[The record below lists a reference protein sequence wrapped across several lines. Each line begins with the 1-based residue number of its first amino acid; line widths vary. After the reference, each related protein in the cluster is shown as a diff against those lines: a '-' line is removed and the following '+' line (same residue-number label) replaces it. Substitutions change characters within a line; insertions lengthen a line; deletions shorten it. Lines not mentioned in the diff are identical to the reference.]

1 MIKKRINR
9 KKKLMESGRG
19 GLRKGSGRPKLK
31 DQNKKTSVIKF
42 RVREEL
48 REAYLNLGGS
58 YFIRQVL
65 EILSHPNFIKLGGL
79 TWLDGYIR
87 NYDSG
92 ERLGEEEQE

>member
-1 MIKKRINR
+1 
-9 KKKLMESGRG
+9 
-19 GLRKGSGRPKLK
+19 
-31 DQNKKTSVIKF
+31 
-42 RVREEL
+42 
-48 REAYLNLGGS
+48 
-58 YFIRQVL
+58 VL